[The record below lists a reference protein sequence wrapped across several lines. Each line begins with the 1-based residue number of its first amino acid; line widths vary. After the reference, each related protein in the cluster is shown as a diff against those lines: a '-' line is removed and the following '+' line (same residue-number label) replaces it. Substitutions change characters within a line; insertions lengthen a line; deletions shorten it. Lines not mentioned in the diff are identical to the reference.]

1 MVAARRELMGA
12 MHVDGFNQLSISLE
26 KLAAMPDNIMAEML
40 TAGAEVIKDAQ
51 QKKLEQFVEGYSPKA
66 KKPKRTGQL
75 AASLKIEKPN
85 TRNGTITIR
94 PSGTRKRG
102 NTVTRNEEIGY
113 ITEYGKAGEP
123 ARPWMREANAE
134 AEDKA
139 VDAAAKPFEQYLD
152 KIGL

>member
-1 MVAARRELMGA
+1 MGA
-12 MHVDGFNQLSISLE
+12 ISVEGFDRLSLSLE
-26 KLAAMPDNIMAEML
+26 QLAAMPDAVVGEML
-40 TAGAEVIKDAQ
+40 VAGAEVIKEAH
-51 QKKLEQFVEGYSPKA
+51 QKKLEQYVNSYKPKSERA
-66 KKPKRTGQL
+66 KRTGQL
-75 AASLKIEKPN
+75 AASLKVEKPN
-85 TRNGTITIR
+85 VQRGFVEIR
-94 PSGTRKRG
+94 PSGSRTRG
-102 NTVTRNEEIGY
+102 NTTTRNEEIGY